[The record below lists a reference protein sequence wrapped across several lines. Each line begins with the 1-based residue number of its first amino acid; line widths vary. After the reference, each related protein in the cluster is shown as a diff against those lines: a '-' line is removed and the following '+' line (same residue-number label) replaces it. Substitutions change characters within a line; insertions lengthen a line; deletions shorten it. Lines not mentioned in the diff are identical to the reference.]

1 VRARRLTLSQYLR
14 FRLGSRGG
22 RIAWFNFFIKPFGA
36 SSFAQ
41 FWLLWIPSTAT
52 TSITTRTGRCREWCH
67 ALSAWPVAARA
78 AINVAYL
85 AVCVGAMLLLIR
97 WL

>member
-1 VRARRLTLSQYLR
+1 M
-14 FRLGSRGG
+14 
-22 RIAWFNFFIKPFGA
+22 N
-36 SSFAQ
+36 
-41 FWLLWIPSTAT
+41 
-52 TSITTRTGRCREWCH
+52 
-67 ALSAWPVAARA
+67 LSAWPVAARA